1 MLFSPNLSQPNL
13 FNDRLNFFPCHLISH
28 ASTPWKDSRKL
39 HPVCVAQ
46 GCVEFKYHVIGLM
59 FALNK
64 SQTLVERKESKQ
76 RRSKNASGGSVGTRL
91 DSVDGR
97 TRWSKNGFHLYSV
110 RKSSIKTVA

>member
-39 HPVCVAQ
+39 HPVCVAR